1 MPPDANENRYLG
13 NLDTGDLRKT
23 RARRVFRLAQEGE
36 LGQVSLMF
44 DPIEKLKEFMRH
56 QSVSADSKYRD
67 GMKGAQE
74 FISGL
79 LTSLGF
85 KVEVVKTDMHPIV
98 WAQRGGDPSW
108 PHVVIYGHYDV
119 QPADPLNLWKTP
131 AFEPTIIGNRIY
143 GRGAADN
150 KGPLMTNIAA
160 VAQLLEANPNL
171 PLRISFLIEGEE
183 EMGSPSFPKFL
194 KAYKE
199 KLQDADFVYLSD
211 TGLPNPDQVVIT
223 CGLRGLSLFDLHVT
237 GAKGDLHSGLHGGV
251 LRNPIQALAEIIST
265 LHTPDGRVN
274 VPGFYDD
281 VLDVHP
287 WEREELKKLG
297 TDEKAYKE
305 FLGID
310 SFYTTP
316 GYTPFEALRF
326 QPTLEFN
333 GIGGGYQGEGT
344 KTVIPSKAFVKISCR
359 LVANQEPDK
368 IKKLVMD
375 TIRSRVPSGVKIEF
389 VDQHKGDAYVVVPPD
404 RSNTPKDQS
413 PVLARAFRATEQA
426 VSEVWG
432 RAPLYLREGGSVPI
446 IGQIKQV
453 TGLDSVMFGL
463 FLPEDNLHAPNES
476 FNLDVMR
483 KGTETTRRV
492 LAALAGV

>member
-1 MPPDANENRYLG
+1 
-13 NLDTGDLRKT
+13 
-23 RARRVFRLAQEGE
+23 
-36 LGQVSLMF
+36 MF
-44 DPIEKLKEFMRH
+44 DPVEKLKEFIRFP
-56 QSVSADSKYRD
+56 SVSTDSKFRE
-67 GMKGAQE
+67 GMLGAQK
-74 FISGL
+74 FVADL
-79 LTSLGF
+79 LGSLGF
-85 KVEVVKTDMHPIV
+85 EVDVITTEKHPIIF
-98 WAQRGGDPSW
+98 AQRGGGKSW

-160 VAQLLEANPNL
+160 VAELLEEDPRL

-194 KAYKE
+194 ARYADRLRE
-199 KLQDADFVYLSD
+199 ADFVFLSD
-211 TGLPNPDQVVIT
+211 TALPNENQVVLT
-223 CGLRGLSLFDLHVT
+223 AGLRGLALFDVQIT
-237 GAKGDLHSGLHGGV
+237 SAKGDLHSGLHGGAF
-251 LRNPIQALAEIIST
+251 RNPIQALAEILAT

-274 VPGFYDD
+274 VPGFYDE

-297 TDEKAYKE
+297 ASEAEYKK

-310 SFYTTP
+310 EFHATP
-316 GYTPFEALRF
+316 GFSPIEAIRF

-344 KTVIPSKAFVKISCR
+344 KTVIPSKAFAKISCR
-359 LVANQEPDK
+359 LVPNQQPEK
-368 IKKLVMD
+368 IKQLCLD
-375 TIRSRVPSGVKIEF
+375 AIRARTPKGVKLEF
-389 VDQHKGDAYVVVPPD
+389 IDQHKGDPYVVVPPG

-413 PVLARAFRATEQA
+413 PVLARAFRAAEKA
-426 VSEVWG
+426 VAEIWG
-432 RAPLYLREGGSVPI
+432 RPPLYLREGGSVPI
-446 IGQIKQV
+446 IADIKRV

-476 FNLDVMR
+476 FNLDVMK
-483 KGTETTRRV
+483 KGTETTRRIFAE
-492 LAALAGV
+492 LATG

>member
-1 MPPDANENRYLG
+1 
-13 NLDTGDLRKT
+13 
-23 RARRVFRLAQEGE
+23 
-36 LGQVSLMF
+36 MF
-44 DPIEKLKEFMRH
+44 DPVEKLKEFIRH
-56 QSVSADSKYRD
+56 PSVSADSKFHA

-74 FISGL
+74 FASGL
-79 LTSLGF
+79 LRSMGF
-85 KVEVVKTDMHPIV
+85 SVEVAPTELHPIIF
-98 WAQRGGDPSW
+98 AQRDGDASW
-108 PHVVIYGHYDV
+108 PHVMIYGHYDV
-119 QPADPLNLWKTP
+119 QPADPLNLWQTP
-131 AFEPTIIGNRIY
+131 AFEPTIRGNRIY

-150 KGPLMTNIAA
+150 KGPLMTIIAA
-160 VAQLLEANPNL
+160 VAQLLKADPKF

-194 KAYKE
+194 EAHKARIKT
-199 KLQDADFVYLSD
+199 ADFVFLAD
-211 TGLPNPDQVVIT
+211 TSLPTPDQVVLT
-223 CGLRGLSLFDLHVT
+223 CGLRGLALFDLHVI

-251 LRNPIQALAEIIST
+251 LRNPIQALAEIIAT
-265 LHTPDGRVN
+265 LHTPEGKVN

-281 VLDVHP
+281 VLAVHP

-297 TDEKAYKE
+297 ADEDAYKK

-316 GYTPFEALRF
+316 GFSPFEALRF

-344 KTVIPSKAFVKISCR
+344 KTVIPSKAFAKISCR
-359 LVANQEPDK
+359 LVPNQNPEK

-375 TIRSRVPSGVKIEF
+375 TIRARVPSGVKIEF
-389 VDQHKGDAYVVVPPD
+389 VDQHKGDPYVVVPPD

-413 PVLARAFRATEQA
+413 PVLARAFRAAHSA
-426 VSEVWG
+426 VTEVWG
-432 RAPLYLREGGSVPI
+432 RPPLYLREGGSVPI
-446 IGQIKQV
+446 IADIKRV

-476 FNLDVMR
+476 FNLDVMK
-483 KGTETTRRV
+483 KGTETVRRMF
-492 LAALAGV
+492 AALAAK